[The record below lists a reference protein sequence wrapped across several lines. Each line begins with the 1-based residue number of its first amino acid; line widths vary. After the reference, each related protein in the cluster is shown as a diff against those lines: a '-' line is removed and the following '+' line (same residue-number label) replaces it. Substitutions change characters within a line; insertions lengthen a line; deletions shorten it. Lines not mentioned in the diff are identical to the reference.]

1 MVKQDR
7 VLFSEDRRA
16 GSGWGTEEEININLL
31 DESMDGS
38 SSPPTGGTKPWA
50 DNATLVGEQAW
61 VPLLQELHGLLP
73 NLGRRCYDDV
83 PGEDRDESKKRQGE
97 WVAR

>member
-1 MVKQDR
+1 MVRQDR

-16 GSGWGTEEEININLL
+16 GSGWGTEEEININFL

-50 DNATLVGEQAW
+50 DNATLVGE
-61 VPLLQELHGLLP
+61 
-73 NLGRRCYDDV
+73 
-83 PGEDRDESKKRQGE
+83 
-97 WVAR
+97 